1 VADRVAEEVMS
12 RMYELMLSTD
22 HTPMECLHMV
32 QDQARD
38 RQPIEE
44 WACFGYLGPP

>member
-1 VADRVAEEVMS
+1 MG

-22 HTPMECLHMV
+22 HTPRWNAYHMV
-32 QDQARD
+32 QDEARD
-38 RQPIEE
+38 RRPIEE